1 MVDYASSA
9 SSAKD
14 NLFTFSNV
22 KMKWGGNTTPP
33 NSLQM
38 AKASNAFHIE
48 VADGDSGGIAIDND
62 GTTIYGAGDNG
73 YVFRVVD
80 EDVAESVG
88 FDGATIFEVLQDS
101 GVAVRRG
108 GLSVAGTITGDEFK
122 FVNDKF
128 GGSGDSAG
136 MRLISRGSESMSLE
150 LYTANDADDIIN
162 FVTPDTT
169 NGVKANGNTII
180 HAGNIS
186 SYANKWYDGW
196 VGSPGYDANTI
207 VASKSGFSYSN
218 NCPNTGCLV
227 HFDAGGYGLQLSSL
241 YYSGGG
247 SIEDPNTEIGKISDY
262 IQKTSELVKYC
273 RELLRGQEEEIAKLN
288 EQ

>member
-1 MVDYASSA
+1 MYITRDQDGCVFIY
-9 SSAKD
+9 KYKPIKV
-14 NLFTFSNV
+14 N
-22 KMKWGGNTTPP
+22 
-33 NSLQM
+33 NS
-38 AKASNAFHIE
+38 F
-48 VADGDSGGIAIDND
+48 
-62 GTTIYGAGDNG
+62 YGSGDNG

-80 EDVAESVG
+80 EDVAVSVG

-136 MRLISRGSESMSLE
+136 MRLISRSSESMSLE

-207 VASKSGFSYSN
+207 GASKSGFSYSN
-218 NCPNTGCLV
+218 NCPNTFCLV
-227 HFDAGGYGLQLSSL
+227 HFDA
-241 YYSGGG
+241 
-247 SIEDPNTEIGKISDY
+247 
-262 IQKTSELVKYC
+262 
-273 RELLRGQEEEIAKLN
+273 
-288 EQ
+288 